1 MGDKNWAHERG
12 IDDIFHRH
20 DPSTPKHNKGRK
32 RLRRAVKRREARL
45 VMKQV
50 DDLKPTAAEDAAYE
64 DICNRDYWLDE
75 WSCYTDYDDAD
86 VDKYKMVK

>member
-1 MGDKNWAHERG
+1 MGDKNWAHESG
-12 IDDIFHRH
+12 IDDLFHRH

-50 DDLKPTAAEDAAYE
+50 DDLTPTAAEDAAYE
-64 DICNRDYWLDE
+64 DIRSRDRCLDE
-75 WSCYTDYDDAD
+75 MSIFTINDERPPWL
-86 VDKYKMVK
+86 

>member
-1 MGDKNWAHERG
+1 MRGIMGDKNWAHERW
-12 IDDIFHRH
+12 IDDLFHRH

-50 DDLKPTAAEDAAYE
+50 DDLTPTAAEDAAYE
-64 DICNRDYWLDE
+64 DIRSRDRWLDE
-75 WSCYTDYDDAD
+75 MSIFTINDERPPWL
-86 VDKYKMVK
+86 

>member
-12 IDDIFHRH
+12 IDDLFHRH

-45 VMKQV
+45 IMKQV
-50 DDLKPTAAEDAAYE
+50 DDELAVESSTPLG
-64 DICNRDYWLDE
+64 RG
-75 WSCYTDYDDAD
+75 
-86 VDKYKMVK
+86 

>member
-12 IDDIFHRH
+12 IDDLFHRH

-45 VMKQV
+45 AMKQV
-50 DDLKPTAAEDAAYE
+50 DDELAVESSTP
-64 DICNRDYWLDE
+64 LGGG
-75 WSCYTDYDDAD
+75 
-86 VDKYKMVK
+86 

>member
-12 IDDIFHRH
+12 IDDLFHRH

-45 VMKQV
+45 IMKQV
-50 DDLKPTAAEDAAYE
+50 DDELAVESSTP
-64 DICNRDYWLDE
+64 LGGG
-75 WSCYTDYDDAD
+75 
-86 VDKYKMVK
+86 

>member
-12 IDDIFHRH
+12 IDDMFHRH

-32 RLRRAVKRREARL
+32 RIRRAAKRREAKL

-50 DDLKPTAAEDAAYE
+50 DDLEPTAAEYAAYD
-64 DICNRDYWLDE
+64 DICLHDDWLDE
-75 WSCYTDYDDAD
+75 ISSYTDYDDAD
-86 VDKYKMVK
+86 VDKYKMAK